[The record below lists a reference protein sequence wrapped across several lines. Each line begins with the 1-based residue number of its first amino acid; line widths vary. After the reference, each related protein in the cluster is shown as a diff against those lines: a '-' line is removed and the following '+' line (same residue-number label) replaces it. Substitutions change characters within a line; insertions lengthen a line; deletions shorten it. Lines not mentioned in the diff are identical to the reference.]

1 MWVVN
6 SGAVILM
13 KPVYLDY
20 AATTPVAPEVA
31 AEMSRYLTLDGVFAN
46 PASRSH
52 GLGWQAESAVEDAR
66 RDLAELI
73 GADPREIIWTSGATE
88 SDNLAIK
95 GVVEASGRSDP
106 HIITSSY
113 EHKAVLDSCKY
124 LKSKGV
130 GVTFVAPEPSGVVD
144 PEKIVAAITESTVL
158 ISLMYVNNE
167 LGTINDVE
175 AVGREARVR
184 QIPFHVDAA
193 QAVGKLPID
202 LKTLPVDLL
211 AVSGH
216 KFYGPKGVGALY
228 VRRSP
233 YVTVAAQIHGG
244 GHERGMRSGTLPTH
258 QLVGIGHASRMA
270 KAQMAGD
277 HARVTALQARLW
289 EGLRALPQVVLNGSG
304 PRIPGIT
311 NVSFPGVDGETLL
324 MSLADIAVS
333 SGSACNS
340 ATVEPSYVL
349 TALGVPRVVA
359 QSALRISI
367 GRYTT
372 AEEIDQAITCISR
385 SVLRLQQAAG
395 V

>member
-1 MWVVN
+1 MWAVI
-6 SGAVILM
+6 SGADILM
-13 KPVYLDY
+13 KPIYLDY

-31 AEMSRYLTLDGVFAN
+31 TEMSRYLTLDGVFAN

-52 GLGWQAESAVEDAR
+52 GLGWQAESAVEEAR

-88 SDNLAIK
+88 ADNLAIK
-95 GVVEASGRSDP
+95 GVVEASGRSTP

-124 LKSKGV
+124 LQNKGV
-130 GVTFVAPEPSGVVD
+130 GVTYIAPEPNGVVD
-144 PEKIVAAITESTVL
+144 PAKVIAAITEATVL

-175 AVGREARVR
+175 AVGKEARAR

-211 AVSGH
+211 AISAH

-233 YVTVAAQIHGG
+233 YVKVAAQIHGG

-258 QLVGIGHASRMA
+258 QLVGMGQASRLA
-270 KAQMAGD
+270 AAQMASD
-277 HARVTALQARLW
+277 HERIAALQARLW
-289 EGLRALPQVVLNGSG
+289 AGLSVLPNVVLNGCG

-324 MSLADIAVS
+324 MSLADIALS

-349 TALGVPRVVA
+349 TALGVSRAVA
-359 QSALRISI
+359 QSALRISM

-372 AEEIDQAITCISR
+372 LEDVDHAIASISR
-385 SVLRLQQAAG
+385 SVSRLLQAAAM
-395 V
+395 

>member
-1 MWVVN
+1 MWAVI
-6 SGAVILM
+6 SGANILM
-13 KPVYLDY
+13 KSIYLDY

-31 AEMSRYLTLDGVFAN
+31 TEMSRYLTLDGVFAN

-52 GLGWQAESAVEDAR
+52 GLGWQAESAVEEAR

-88 SDNLAIK
+88 ADNLAIK
-95 GVVEASGRSDP
+95 GVVEASGRSAP

-113 EHKAVLDSCKY
+113 EHKAVLDSCKH
-124 LKSKGV
+124 LQNKGV
-130 GVTFVAPEPSGVVD
+130 GVTYIAPEPNGVVD
-144 PEKIVAAITESTVL
+144 PAKVIAAITDATVL

-175 AVGREARVR
+175 AVGKEARAR

-211 AVSGH
+211 AISAH

-228 VRRSP
+228 VRRSS
-233 YVTVAAQIHGG
+233 YVKVAAQIHGG

-258 QLVGIGHASRMA
+258 QLVGMGQASRLA
-270 KAQMAGD
+270 AAQLASD
-277 HARVTALQARLW
+277 HERITALQARLW
-289 EGLRALPQVVLNGSG
+289 AGLSELPHVVLNGYG

-324 MSLADIAVS
+324 MSLADIALS

-349 TALGVPRVVA
+349 TALGVSRAVA
-359 QSALRISI
+359 QSALRISM

-372 AEEIDQAITCISR
+372 MEDVDHAITSISR
-385 SVLRLQQAAG
+385 SVSRLQQTAAM
-395 V
+395 

>member
-1 MWVVN
+1 M
-6 SGAVILM
+6 SM

-31 AEMSRYLTLDGVFAN
+31 AEMFRYLTLDGVFAN

-73 GADPREIIWTSGATE
+73 GADPREIVFTSGATE
-88 SDNLAIK
+88 ADNLAIK
-95 GVVEASGRSDP
+95 GVVEAAASPSP
-106 HIITSSY
+106 HVVTSSY

-124 LKSKGV
+124 LQSKGV
-130 GVTFVAPEPSGVVD
+130 NVTFVSPEASGVVD
-144 PEKIVAAITESTVL
+144 PDKMMAAVTDDTVL

-175 AVGREARVR
+175 TIGREARLRHV
-184 QIPFHVDAA
+184 PFHVDAA

-202 LKTLPVDLL
+202 LNSLPVDLL
-211 AVSGH
+211 AISAH

-233 YVTVAAQIHGG
+233 YVKVAAQIHGG

-258 QLVGIGHASRMA
+258 QLMGIGQASRLA
-270 KAQMAGD
+270 KAQLAQD
-277 HARVTALQARLW
+277 HARIVQLQERLW
-289 EGLRALPQVVLNGSG
+289 TGLRVLPGVVLNGTG

-311 NVSFPGVDGETLL
+311 NVAFPGVEGETLL
-324 MSLADIAVS
+324 MSLGDIAVS

-349 TALGVPRVVA
+349 KAMGVPRELA

-372 AEEIDQAITCISR
+372 EDEIDLAVATISR
-385 SVLRLQQAAG
+385 SVLRLRQSAG
-395 V
+395 LG

>member
-1 MWVVN
+1 MTRP
-6 SGAVILM
+6 A
-13 KPVYLDY
+13 YLDY

-66 RDLAELI
+66 RDVAELI

-95 GVVEASGRSDP
+95 GVVEATGRSDA
-106 HIITSSY
+106 HVVTSSY

-124 LKSKGV
+124 LQHRGV
-130 GVTFVAPEPSGVVD
+130 QVTYVPPEANGVVD
-144 PEKIVAAITESTVL
+144 PQRIMAAVTDATVL

-167 LGTINDVE
+167 LGTINDVG
-175 AVGREARVR
+175 AVGQFARTR

-193 QAVGKLPID
+193 QAVGKIAID
-202 LKTLPVDLL
+202 LKNLPVDLL
-211 AVSGH
+211 SISAH
-216 KFYGPKGVGALY
+216 KLYGPKGVGALY

-233 YVTVAAQIHGG
+233 YVKVAAQMHGG

-258 QLVGIGHASRMA
+258 QLVGMGAACRIANASLLR
-270 KAQMAGD
+270 D
-277 HARVTALQARLW
+277 HEHIARLQSRLW
-289 EGLRALPQVVLNGSG
+289 EGLKDLPGVTLNGTG
-304 PRIPGIT
+304 ARFPGIT
-311 NVSFPGVDGETLL
+311 NLSFPGVDGETLL

-349 TALGVPRVVA
+349 TALGVTREVA
-359 QSALRISI
+359 QSALRLSI
-367 GRYTT
+367 GRYST
-372 AEEIDQAITCISR
+372 EEDIDRAVMAVSH
-385 SVLRLQQAAG
+385 SVLRLLQAG
-395 V
+395 GRS

>member
-1 MWVVN
+1 MTLP
-6 SGAVILM
+6 A
-13 KPVYLDY
+13 YLDY

-66 RDLAELI
+66 REVAELI

-95 GVVEASGRSDP
+95 GVVEASGRGDA
-106 HIITSSY
+106 HIVTSSY

-124 LKSKGV
+124 LQGKGV
-130 GVTFVAPEPSGVVD
+130 KVTYISPESNGQVD
-144 PEKIVAAITESTVL
+144 PDRVMAAVTDATVL
-158 ISLMYVNNE
+158 ITLMYVNNE
-167 LGTINDVE
+167 LGTINDVGALGE
-175 AVGREARVR
+175 QARAR

-202 LKTLPVDLL
+202 LKNLPVDLL
-211 AVSGH
+211 SISAH
-216 KFYGPKGVGALY
+216 KLYGPKGVGALY

-233 YVTVAAQIHGG
+233 YVKVAAQIHGG

-258 QLVGIGHASRMA
+258 QLVGMGAACRLAS
-270 KAQMAGD
+270 
-277 HARVTALQARLW
+277 VALQADHAHVARLQAKLW
-289 EGLRALPQVVLNGSG
+289 GGLQDLPGITLNGTG
-304 PRIPGIT
+304 RRLPGIT
-311 NVSFPGVDGETLL
+311 NMSFPGVDGETLL

-349 TALGVPRVVA
+349 TALGVPREVA
-359 QSALRISI
+359 QSALRVSI
-367 GRYTT
+367 GRYSTD
-372 AEEIDQAITCISR
+372 EDVDRAIAAIR
-385 SVLRLQQAAG
+385 HSVLRLLQVAG
-395 V
+395 QS

>member
-1 MWVVN
+1 MTRP
-6 SGAVILM
+6 A
-13 KPVYLDY
+13 YLDY

-66 RDLAELI
+66 RDVAELI

-95 GVVEASGRSDP
+95 GVVEASARADA
-106 HIITSSY
+106 HIVTSSY
-113 EHKAVLDSCKY
+113 EHKAVLDSCRY
-124 LKSKGV
+124 LEGKGV
-130 GVTFVAPEPSGVVD
+130 KVTYVAPESDGQVD
-144 PEKIVAAITESTVL
+144 PARLMAAVTDATVL

-167 LGTINDVE
+167 LGTINDVA
-175 AVGREARVR
+175 AVGAQARAR

-202 LKTLPVDLL
+202 LKNLPIDLL
-211 AVSGH
+211 SISAH
-216 KFYGPKGVGALY
+216 KLYGPKGVGALY

-233 YVTVAAQIHGG
+233 YVKVAAQMHGG

-258 QLVGIGHASRMA
+258 QLVGMGAACRLAHEALPA
-270 KAQMAGD
+270 D
-277 HARVTALQARLW
+277 HAHISRLQARLW
-289 EGLRALPQVVLNGSG
+289 QGLHDLPGITLNGSG
-304 PRIPGIT
+304 RRLPGIT
-311 NVSFPGVDGETLL
+311 NMAFPGVDGETLL

-349 TALGVPRVVA
+349 TALGVPREVA
-359 QSALRISI
+359 QSALRVSI
-367 GRYTT
+367 GRYSTD
-372 AEEIDQAITCISR
+372 EDIDCAVAAIR
-385 SVLRLQQAAG
+385 HSVLRLLQVAG
-395 V
+395 RG

>member
-1 MWVVN
+1 
-6 SGAVILM
+6 M

-66 RDLAELI
+66 RDVAELL
-73 GADPREIIWTSGATE
+73 GADPRDIIWTSGATE
-88 SDNLAIK
+88 ADNLAIK
-95 GVVEASGRSDP
+95 GVVEASGRSDA
-106 HIITSSY
+106 HVITTAY

-124 LKSKGV
+124 LQGRGV
-130 GVTFVAPEPSGVVD
+130 QVTYVAPEPNGVVD
-144 PEKIVAAITESTVL
+144 PAKIIAAITDATVL

-175 AVGREARVR
+175 TVGNEARAR

-211 AVSGH
+211 AVSAH
-216 KFYGPKGVGALY
+216 KFYGPKGIGALY

-233 YVTVAAQIHGG
+233 YVKVAAQMHGG

-258 QLVGIGHASRMA
+258 QLVGIGQASRLA
-270 KAQMAGD
+270 KALMEAD
-277 HARVTALQARLW
+277 HARLVGLQARLW
-289 EGLRALPQVVLNGSG
+289 AGVSDLPGIVLNGTG

-311 NVSFPGVDGETLL
+311 NMSFPGIEGETLL

-349 TALGVPRVVA
+349 KALGVSRDVA
-359 QSALRISI
+359 QSALRVSI

-372 AEEIDQAITCISR
+372 AEDIERAVTCIR
-385 SVLRLQQAAG
+385 TSVLRMRGADASC
-395 V
+395 